1 LEVIACPLFRVE
13 PVAWEAPD
21 PAQFDALLLTS
32 ANAVRHGGAELARLT
47 ALPVH
52 AVGDATAAAARDAGF
67 QVATVGDGDVA
78 SLLCRLPPQLR
89 LLHLA
94 GEDHRHIA
102 DDRIER
108 LIVYKSAS
116 IAEPQLPPL
125 SGLIAA
131 VHSPRAGKRLAEL
144 APVREATAIAAI
156 SPAAADACGN
166 GWLQVEVAGEPT
178 ENSLLALA
186 ASLCHTSSPQ

>member
-21 PAQFDALLLTS
+21 PAQFVALLLTS

-52 AVGDATAAAARDAGF
+52 AVGDATGAAARDAGF
-67 QVATVGDGDVA
+67 KVATVGDGDVA
-78 SLLCRLPPQLR
+78 SLLCGLPPRLR

-108 LIVYKSAS
+108 RIVYRSAS
-116 IAEPQLPPL
+116 IAEPRLPPL
-125 SGLIAA
+125 NGLVAA

-144 APVREATAIAAI
+144 APVRKATAIAAI
-156 SPAAADACGN
+156 SLAAAEACGT
-166 GWLQVEVAGEPT
+166 GWQRVEAAGEPND
-178 ENSLLALA
+178 NSLLALA